1 MRNFK
6 KTWVLAMLVALCAPA
21 IAQED
26 AELEA
31 KMRES
36 EARLVESEREMAG
49 AAREMERQRAERE
62 RLIRDENVEVEIR
75 MREAE
80 AALAEAAQQVA
91 ELSRQNLPRVAM
103 IERFIG
109 SGDRPVMGVTI
120 GSGDDDE
127 PVEGVTIIGVSPGG
141 AAAEAGLRTGDVIT
155 SINDE
160 SFTADSESEANEKL
174 LDFMQGVEEGDE
186 LEVEYLRNGK
196 SQTVEVKPRPVSG
209 VFAFNFDGSDFS
221 VPDVTVVPP
230 VARRFNRYM
239 WIGGDS
245 GFGDMEMVKLT
256 ERLGSY
262 FGADEGILIVR
273 APENEE
279 LQLQDGDVIMS
290 IDSRKPT
297 SVNHAMRILGS
308 YQGGETVNIE
318 IMRDKRKRTVSI
330 DIPDNRQ
337 SFAAPHSAPKV
348 HVVPGVKVAPPT
360 ERM

>member
-1 MRNFK
+1 
-6 KTWVLAMLVALCAPA
+6 MLVALCVPA

-31 KMRES
+31 KMREA
-36 EARLVESEREMAG
+36 ERRLVESRQEMEE
-49 AAREMERQRAERE
+49 AARDMERQRAERE

-91 ELSRQNLPRVAM
+91 ELSRRNLPRVAM
-103 IERFIG
+103 IERIMQG
-109 SGDRPVMGVTI
+109 GDRPVLGITI
-120 GSGDDDE
+120 GLGDGDD
-127 PVEGVTIIGVSPGG
+127 PVEGVTILGISPGG
-141 AAAEAGLRTGDVIT
+141 AAGEAGLRAGDIIT

-160 SFTADSESEANEKL
+160 SLTADSASEANEKL

-196 SQTVEVKPRPVSG
+196 TQTVEVEPRPASG
-209 VFAFNFDGSDFS
+209 VFAFNFGGRDFT
-221 VPDVTVVPP
+221 VPDVTVMPP
-230 VARRFNRYM
+230 TARHFNRYM
-239 WIGGDS
+239 WFGGDR

-262 FGADEGILIVR
+262 FGTDEGILIVR

-279 LQLQDGDVIMS
+279 LKLQDGDVILA
-290 IDSRKPT
+290 IDRRKPT
-297 SVNHAMRILGS
+297 SVQHATRILGS
-308 YQGGETVNIE
+308 YQSGETVNIE

-337 SFAAPHSAPKV
+337 SFAAPHPAPKV
-348 HVVPGVKVAPPT
+348 RVIPGVKVIPPA